1 MQKVEVNY
9 SNMDKVFSIGDDYYL
24 INIFEIPTLSDEELI
39 KILEWAC
46 PFYATPYEKKILN
59 MAINELKRRG

>member
-1 MQKVEVNY
+1 MKKVEINY
-9 SNMDKVFSIGDDYYL
+9 SNMDKVFGIGDDYYS
-24 INIFEIPTLSDEELI
+24 INIFEIPALSDEELI

-59 MAINELKRRG
+59 MAIDELKRRG